1 MTTKVYKMR
10 RLSDGLYFGSRRT
23 GGDKHD
29 RAGKFYSC
37 EDMAIQA
44 IEMSGNKLENYQAV
58 IFTLEE
64 VDVINYKEVMA
75 E

>member
-1 MTTKVYKMR
+1 MR

-29 RAGKFYSC
+29 RHGKFYTS

-44 IEMSGNKLENYQAV
+44 IEMSGNKLIDYEAA

-64 VDVINYKEVMA
+64 IDVINYREVMA